1 MKTSDFHVLVVYV
14 SLPPHSR
21 STISNGT
28 KRESNGRISPPE
40 GASRPPPPNSSER
53 IYLSRFRRAT
63 RVSAQRDRARP
74 WPQLVWVIQSRFGPL
89 NPLYVPTPRWKGAVS
104 WLVRAVIVVSDL
116 QLENAM
122 NPQVRV
128 CSPVPTRR
136 RPSGST
142 GLIYYTRR
150 SRLAQLVPGLSL
162 SPVLREL
169 LIRQVPSAWL
179 FSVSQK
185 RARRPVLTTASTMQ
199 QWDCYYFYSTLSTS
213 VYLNFVCVYKLQE
226 WLYCRTAASLKC
238 LNQAITAN
246 RLSI

>member
-1 MKTSDFHVLVVYV
+1 M
-14 SLPPHSR
+14 
-21 STISNGT
+21 
-28 KRESNGRISPPE
+28 
-40 GASRPPPPNSSER
+40 
-53 IYLSRFRRAT
+53 
-63 RVSAQRDRARP
+63 SAQRDRSRP

-89 NPLYVPTPRWKGAVS
+89 NSGRIPTTRWWGDGCR
-104 WLVRAVIVVSDL
+104 LVRAVIVVSDL

-169 LIRQVPSAWL
+169 LLRQVPAACLVQCHARGPVPTSCCYCEP
-179 FSVSQK
+179 SVCCLVDCWFH
-185 RARRPVLTTASTMQ
+185 RVL
-199 QWDCYYFYSTLSTS
+199 
-213 VYLNFVCVYKLQE
+213 CVFK
-226 WLYCRTAASLKC
+226 
-238 LNQAITAN
+238 
-246 RLSI
+246 

>member
-1 MKTSDFHVLVVYV
+1 MKWV
-14 SLPPHSR
+14 
-21 STISNGT
+21 
-28 KRESNGRISPPE
+28 RISPPA
-40 GASRPPPPNSSER
+40 GASRPSPPPNSSER
-53 IYLSRFRRAT
+53 IYLSRFRRGT

-89 NPLYVPTPRWKGAVS
+89 NSHYLPTPWWWGGGW

-169 LIRQVPSAWL
+169 LIRQVPACL
-179 FSVSQK
+179 RACLPVFSVTGL
-185 RARRPVLTTASTMQ
+185 VLVITCRSDYLYLFE
-199 QWDCYYFYSTLSTS
+199 WW
-213 VYLNFVCVYKLQE
+213 LNFVCAKQQI
-226 WLYCRTAASLKC
+226 WLCYRTAASLKC
-238 LNQAITAN
+238 QSRATTAN
-246 RLSI
+246 RPSI

>member
-1 MKTSDFHVLVVYV
+1 MFINSSIIVVFSCALVTFHFHASPLRAIGSDK
-14 SLPPHSR
+14 
-21 STISNGT
+21 
-28 KRESNGRISPPE
+28 KRIKWARISPSA
-40 GASRPPPPNSSER
+40 GAPWPPPPNSSER

-89 NPLYVPTPRWKGAVS
+89 NSHSVPTLWWWGGGC

-169 LIRQVPSAWL
+169 LIRQVPASC
-179 FSVSQK
+179 SVF
-185 RARRPVLTTASTMQ
+185 TTCAYQ
-199 QWDCYYFYSTLSTS
+199 CQGKY
-213 VYLNFVCVYKLQE
+213 
-226 WLYCRTAASLKC
+226 AAVIIESF
-238 LNQAITAN
+238 
-246 RLSI
+246 